1 MVRFG
6 VFAVAAT
13 LSLGALGSWY
23 WPFGSDD
30 EEVIPRVSELMEPA
44 STNIDAATDFEYDG
58 KFDEAIACY
67 EAALRAL
74 DMVEAEYPDQMKKPE
89 FTTVKTKR
97 AYVKTKIDTL
107 KFLQV
112 KENSKAVA
120 VSDTTELEKK
130 LAEERAA
137 AAKAATTPATE
148 PAAEEPTPAPAVEVP
163 APASEKPAAAAPAP
177 AAPAPKAKPAKAKPA
192 PAKAL
197 SRQQRIAKA
206 IADGDYAAAD
216 ADIAETLR
224 TKPNDAAALNLR
236 AMMESAQGKYR
247 DAEHTLDQAIQSNP
261 KSYHAYYNMARLIL
275 KAYPDNKDGARRYY
289 ETGRA
294 MGGPRNAALEEAV
307 K

>member
-6 VFAVAAT
+6 AFAVAAT

-67 EAALRAL
+67 AAALRAL
-74 DMVEAEYPDQMKKPE
+74 DMIEAEYPDQMKKPE
-89 FTTVKTKR
+89 LTTVKTKR

-130 LAEERAA
+130 LAEEKAA
-137 AAKAATTPATE
+137 AAKAATPATE
-148 PAAEEPTPAPAVEVP
+148 PAAEGPMPAPAAEVP
-163 APASEKPAAAAPAP
+163 ASAPAP
-177 AAPAPKAKPAKAKPA
+177 AAPAAKRAAPA
-192 PAKAL
+192 PSKAL
-197 SRQQRIAKA
+197 SRQQRIAMA

-236 AMMESAQGKYR
+236 AMMESAQGKFR

-275 KAYPDNKDGARRYY
+275 RAYPDNKDGARRYY

>member
-6 VFAVAAT
+6 AFAVAAT

-30 EEVIPRVSELMEPA
+30 EEVIPRISELMEPA
-44 STNIDAATDFEYDG
+44 STNIDAATDFEFDG
-58 KFDEAIACY
+58 KFDEAIAGY
-67 EAALRAL
+67 EAALREL
-74 DMVEAEYPDQMKKPE
+74 DKVEAEYPDQMDKPE

-97 AYVKTKIDTL
+97 AYVRAKIDTL

-130 LAEERAA
+130 LAEEKAA
-137 AAKAATTPATE
+137 AAKAATPE
-148 PAAEEPTPAPAVEVP
+148 PEPEA
-163 APASEKPAAAAPAP
+163 EKPAPEPEKPSVEKPAPAP
-177 AAPAPKAKPAKAKPA
+177 AKPASKKPA

-224 TKPNDAAALNLR
+224 TRPNDAAALNLR
-236 AMMESAQGKYR
+236 AMMESAQGKLR

>member
-112 KENSKAVA
+112 KENSKEVA

-130 LAEERAA
+130 LAEEKAA
-137 AAKAATTPATE
+137 AAKAASAPGN
-148 PAAEEPTPAPAVEVP
+148 PAAQAPA
-163 APASEKPAAAAPAP
+163 
-177 AAPAPKAKPAKAKPA
+177 
-192 PAKAL
+192 
-197 SRQQRIAKA
+197 
-206 IADGDYAAAD
+206 
-216 ADIAETLR
+216 
-224 TKPNDAAALNLR
+224 
-236 AMMESAQGKYR
+236 
-247 DAEHTLDQAIQSNP
+247 
-261 KSYHAYYNMARLIL
+261 
-275 KAYPDNKDGARRYY
+275 
-289 ETGRA
+289 
-294 MGGPRNAALEEAV
+294 
-307 K
+307 

>member
-6 VFAVAAT
+6 AFAVAAT

-30 EEVIPRVSELMEPA
+30 EEVIPRISELMEPA
-44 STNIDAATDFEYDG
+44 STNIDAATDFEFDG
-58 KFDEAIACY
+58 KFDEAIAGY
-67 EAALRAL
+67 EAALREL
-74 DMVEAEYPDQMKKPE
+74 DKVEAEYPDQMDKPE

-97 AYVKTKIDTL
+97 AYVRAKIDTL

-130 LAEERAA
+130 LAAEKAA
-137 AAKAATTPATE
+137 AAKAATPE
-148 PAAEEPTPAPAVEVP
+148 PEPEA
-163 APASEKPAAAAPAP
+163 EKPAPAP
-177 AAPAPKAKPAKAKPA
+177 AKPAPKKPA

-224 TKPNDAAALNLR
+224 TRPNDAAALNLR

-294 MGGPRNAALEEAV
+294 VGGPRNAALEEAV
-307 K
+307 Q

>member
-6 VFAVAAT
+6 AFAVAAT

-74 DMVEAEYPDQMKKPE
+74 DMVEAEYPDQMDKPE

-130 LAEERAA
+130 LAEEKAA
-137 AAKAATTPATE
+137 AAKAATPATE
-148 PAAEEPTPAPAVEVP
+148 PAAEEPTPAPAAEVP
-163 APASEKPAAAAPAP
+163 ASAPAP
-177 AAPAPKAKPAKAKPA
+177 AAPAPRARPAAKPAAKPAAPA

>member
-6 VFAVAAT
+6 AFAVAAT

-130 LAEERAA
+130 LAEEKAA
-137 AAKAATTPATE
+137 AAKAATPATE
-148 PAAEEPTPAPAVEVP
+148 PAAEEPTPAPAAEVP
-163 APASEKPAAAAPAP
+163 ASAP
-177 AAPAPKAKPAKAKPA
+177 AAPAPRARPAAKPAAKPAAPA

-197 SRQQRIAKA
+197 SRQRRIAKA

-216 ADIAETLR
+216 ADIVETLR

-236 AMMESAQGKYR
+236 AMMESAQGKLR

>member
-6 VFAVAAT
+6 AFAVAAT

-30 EEVIPRVSELMEPA
+30 EEVIPRISELMEPA
-44 STNIDAATDFEYDG
+44 STNIDAATDFEFDG
-58 KFDEAIACY
+58 KFDEAIAGY
-67 EAALRAL
+67 EAALREL
-74 DMVEAEYPDQMKKPE
+74 DKVEAEYPDQMDKPE

-97 AYVKTKIDTL
+97 AYVRAKIDTL

-130 LAEERAA
+130 LAEEKAA
-137 AAKAATTPATE
+137 AAKAATPE
-148 PAAEEPTPAPAVEVP
+148 PEPEA
-163 APASEKPAAAAPAP
+163 EKPAPEPEKPSVEKPAPAP
-177 AAPAPKAKPAKAKPA
+177 AKPAPKKPAL
-192 PAKAL
+192 AKAL

-224 TKPNDAAALNLR
+224 TRPNDAAALNLR
-236 AMMESAQGKYR
+236 AMMESAQGKLR

-294 MGGPRNAALEEAV
+294 VGGPRNAALEEAV

>member
-6 VFAVAAT
+6 AFAVAAT

-30 EEVIPRVSELMEPA
+30 EEVIPRISELMEPA
-44 STNIDAATDFEYDG
+44 STNIDAATDFEFDG
-58 KFDEAIACY
+58 KFDEAIAGY
-67 EAALRAL
+67 EAALREL
-74 DMVEAEYPDQMKKPE
+74 DKVEAEYPDQMDKPE

-97 AYVKTKIDTL
+97 AYVRAKIDTL

-130 LAEERAA
+130 LAEEKAA
-137 AAKAATTPATE
+137 AAKAATPE
-148 PAAEEPTPAPAVEVP
+148 PEPEA
-163 APASEKPAAAAPAP
+163 EKPAPEPEKPSVEKPAPAP
-177 AAPAPKAKPAKAKPA
+177 AKPASKKPA

-224 TKPNDAAALNLR
+224 TRPNDAAALNLR

>member
-6 VFAVAAT
+6 AFAVAAT

-30 EEVIPRVSELMEPA
+30 EEVIPRISELMEPA
-44 STNIDAATDFEYDG
+44 STNIDAATDFEFDG
-58 KFDEAIACY
+58 KFDEAIAGY
-67 EAALRAL
+67 EAALREL
-74 DMVEAEYPDQMKKPE
+74 DKVEAEYPDQMDKPE

-97 AYVKTKIDTL
+97 AYVRAKIDTL

-130 LAEERAA
+130 LAEEKAA
-137 AAKAATTPATE
+137 AAKAATPE
-148 PAAEEPTPAPAVEVP
+148 PEPEA
-163 APASEKPAAAAPAP
+163 EKPAPEPEKPSVEKPAPAP
-177 AAPAPKAKPAKAKPA
+177 APAKPAPKKPA

-206 IADGDYAAAD
+206 IADGDY
-216 ADIAETLR
+216 
-224 TKPNDAAALNLR
+224 AAALNLR

-261 KSYHAYYNMARLIL
+261 KSYHAYYNMARLIM

-294 MGGPRNAALEEAV
+294 VGGPRNAALEEAV

>member
-6 VFAVAAT
+6 AFAVAAT

-30 EEVIPRVSELMEPA
+30 EEVIPRISELMEPA
-44 STNIDAATDFEYDG
+44 STNIDAATDFEFDG
-58 KFDEAIACY
+58 KFDEAIAGY
-67 EAALRAL
+67 EAALREL
-74 DMVEAEYPDQMKKPE
+74 DKVEAEYPDQMDKPE

-97 AYVKTKIDTL
+97 AYVRAKIDTL

-130 LAEERAA
+130 LAAEKAA
-137 AAKAATTPATE
+137 AAKAATPE
-148 PAAEEPTPAPAVEVP
+148 PEPEA
-163 APASEKPAAAAPAP
+163 EKPAPEPEKPSVEKPAPAP
-177 AAPAPKAKPAKAKPA
+177 AKPASKKPS

-224 TKPNDAAALNLR
+224 TRPNDAAALNLR

-294 MGGPRNAALEEAV
+294 VGGPRNAALEEAV

>member
-6 VFAVAAT
+6 AFAVAAT

-67 EAALRAL
+67 AAALRAL
-74 DMVEAEYPDQMKKPE
+74 DMIEAEYPDQMKKPE
-89 FTTVKTKR
+89 LTTVKTKR

-130 LAEERAA
+130 LAEEKAA
-137 AAKAATTPATE
+137 AAKAATPATE
-148 PAAEEPTPAPAVEVP
+148 PAAEGPTPAPAAEVPASAP
-163 APASEKPAAAAPAP
+163 APASPAAKRAAKRAAPAP
-177 AAPAPKAKPAKAKPA
+177 S
-192 PAKAL
+192 KAL

-224 TKPNDAAALNLR
+224 TKPNDAAALSLR
-236 AMMESAQGKYR
+236 AMMESAQGKFR

-275 KAYPDNKDGARRYY
+275 RAYPDNKDGARRYY

>member
-6 VFAVAAT
+6 AFAVAAT

-30 EEVIPRVSELMEPA
+30 EEVIPRISELMEPA
-44 STNIDAATDFEYDG
+44 STNIDAATDFEFDG
-58 KFDEAIACY
+58 KFDEAIAGY
-67 EAALRAL
+67 EAALREL
-74 DMVEAEYPDQMKKPE
+74 DKVEAEYPDQMDKPE

-97 AYVKTKIDTL
+97 AYVRAKIDTL

-130 LAEERAA
+130 LAAEKAA
-137 AAKAATTPATE
+137 AAKAATPEPEPEAEKPAPE
-148 PAAEEPTPAPAVEVP
+148 PEKPSVEKPAPA
-163 APASEKPAAAAPAP
+163 K
-177 AAPAPKAKPAKAKPA
+177 PAPKKPA

-224 TKPNDAAALNLR
+224 TRPNDAAALNLR

-294 MGGPRNAALEEAV
+294 VGGPRNAALEEAV

>member
-30 EEVIPRVSELMEPA
+30 EEVIPRISELIEPA
-44 STNIDAATDFEYDG
+44 STNIEAASDFEFDG
-58 KFDEAIACY
+58 KFDEAIASY
-67 EAALRAL
+67 EAALLAL
-74 DMVEAEYPDQMKKPE
+74 DEVEARYPDQMKKPE

-97 AYVKTKIDTL
+97 AYVKTRIDTL

-130 LAEERAA
+130 LAEEKAA
-137 AAKAATTPATE
+137 AAKAATPA
-148 PAAEEPTPAPAVEVP
+148 PAQEPTPAPA
-163 APASEKPAAAAPAP
+163 AEKPAPEPEKPAPKKLAP
-177 AAPAPKAKPAKAKPA
+177 AAPAPKAKPATAKPAAPA

>member
-6 VFAVAAT
+6 AFAVAAT

-30 EEVIPRVSELMEPA
+30 EEVIPRISELMEPA
-44 STNIDAATDFEYDG
+44 STNIDAATDFEFDG
-58 KFDEAIACY
+58 KFDEAIAGY
-67 EAALRAL
+67 EAALREL
-74 DMVEAEYPDQMKKPE
+74 DKVEAEYPDQMDKPE

-97 AYVKTKIDTL
+97 AYVRAKIDTL

-130 LAEERAA
+130 LAEEKAA
-137 AAKAATTPATE
+137 AAKAATPATE
-148 PAAEEPTPAPAVEVP
+148 PAAEKPAPEP
-163 APASEKPAAAAPAP
+163 EKPSVEKPAPAP
-177 AAPAPKAKPAKAKPA
+177 AKPAPKKPA

-224 TKPNDAAALNLR
+224 TRPNDAAALNLR

>member
-6 VFAVAAT
+6 AFAVAAT

-30 EEVIPRVSELMEPA
+30 EEVIPRISELMEPA
-44 STNIDAATDFEYDG
+44 STNIDAATDFEFDG
-58 KFDEAIACY
+58 KFDGAIAGY
-67 EAALRAL
+67 EAALREL
-74 DMVEAEYPDQMKKPE
+74 DKVEAEYPDQMDKPE

-97 AYVKTKIDTL
+97 AYVRAKIDTL

-130 LAEERAA
+130 LAAEKAA
-137 AAKAATTPATE
+137 AAKAATPE
-148 PAAEEPTPAPAVEVP
+148 PEPEA
-163 APASEKPAAAAPAP
+163 EKPAPEPEKPSVEKPAPAP
-177 AAPAPKAKPAKAKPA
+177 AKPAPKKPA

-224 TKPNDAAALNLR
+224 TRPNDAAALNLR

-275 KAYPDNKDGARRYY
+275 KSYPDNKDGARRYY

-294 MGGPRNAALEEAV
+294 VGGPRNAALEEAV

>member
-6 VFAVAAT
+6 AFAVAAT

-67 EAALRAL
+67 AAALRAL
-74 DMVEAEYPDQMKKPE
+74 DMIEAEYPDQMKKPE

-130 LAEERAA
+130 LAEEKAA
-137 AAKAATTPATE
+137 AAKAATPATE
-148 PAAEEPTPAPAVEVP
+148 PAAEEPTPAPAAEVT
-163 APASEKPAAAAPAP
+163 ASAPAP
-177 AAPAPKAKPAKAKPA
+177 AAPAPAAKPAAKRAAPA
-192 PAKAL
+192 PSKAL

-236 AMMESAQGKYR
+236 AMMESAQGKFR

-275 KAYPDNKDGARRYY
+275 RAYPDNKDGARRYY

>member
-6 VFAVAAT
+6 AFAVAAT

-30 EEVIPRVSELMEPA
+30 EEVIPRISELMEPA
-44 STNIDAATDFEYDG
+44 STNIDAATDFEFDG
-58 KFDEAIACY
+58 KFDEAIAGY
-67 EAALRAL
+67 EAALREL
-74 DMVEAEYPDQMKKPE
+74 DKVEAEYPDQMDKPE

-97 AYVKTKIDTL
+97 AYVRAKIDTL

-130 LAEERAA
+130 LAAEKAA
-137 AAKAATTPATE
+137 AAKAATPE
-148 PAAEEPTPAPAVEVP
+148 PEPEA
-163 APASEKPAAAAPAP
+163 EKPAPEPEKPSVEKPAPAP
-177 AAPAPKAKPAKAKPA
+177 AKPAPKKPA

-224 TKPNDAAALNLR
+224 TRPNDAAALNLR
-236 AMMESAQGKYR
+236 AMMESAQGKLR

>member
-6 VFAVAAT
+6 AFAVAAT

-67 EAALRAL
+67 AAALRAL
-74 DMVEAEYPDQMKKPE
+74 DMIEAEYPDQMKKPE

-130 LAEERAA
+130 LAEEKAA
-137 AAKAATTPATE
+137 AAKAATPATE
-148 PAAEEPTPAPAVEVP
+148 PSAEGPTPAPAAEVP
-163 APASEKPAAAAPAP
+163 ASAPAP
-177 AAPAPKAKPAKAKPA
+177 AAPAAKPAAKRAAPA
-192 PAKAL
+192 PSKAL

-236 AMMESAQGKYR
+236 AMMESAQGKFR

-275 KAYPDNKDGARRYY
+275 RAYPDNKDGARRYY

-294 MGGPRNAALEEAV
+294 MGGPRDAALEEAV

>member
-130 LAEERAA
+130 LAEEKAA
-137 AAKAATTPATE
+137 AAKAATPATE
-148 PAAEEPTPAPAVEVP
+148 PAAEEPTPAPAAEVP
-163 APASEKPAAAAPAP
+163 ASASAP
-177 AAPAPKAKPAKAKPA
+177 AAPAPRARPAARPAAPA
-192 PAKAL
+192 PAKVL

-224 TKPNDAAALNLR
+224 TRPNDAAALNLR

>member
-6 VFAVAAT
+6 AFAVAAT

-30 EEVIPRVSELMEPA
+30 EEVIPRISELMEPA
-44 STNIDAATDFEYDG
+44 STNIDAATDFEFDG
-58 KFDEAIACY
+58 KFDEAIAGY
-67 EAALRAL
+67 EAALREL
-74 DMVEAEYPDQMKKPE
+74 DKVEAEYPDQMDKPE

-97 AYVKTKIDTL
+97 AYVRAKIDTL

-130 LAEERAA
+130 LAAEKVA
-137 AAKAATTPATE
+137 AAKAATPE
-148 PAAEEPTPAPAVEVP
+148 PEPEA
-163 APASEKPAAAAPAP
+163 EKPAPEPEKPSVEKPAPAP
-177 AAPAPKAKPAKAKPA
+177 AKPAPKKPA

-224 TKPNDAAALNLR
+224 TRPNDAAALNLR

-247 DAEHTLDQAIQSNP
+247 AAEHTLDQAIQSNP

-275 KAYPDNKDGARRYY
+275 KSYPDNKDGARRYY

-294 MGGPRNAALEEAV
+294 VGGPRNAALEEAV

>member
-6 VFAVAAT
+6 AFAVAAT

-67 EAALRAL
+67 AAALRAL
-74 DMVEAEYPDQMKKPE
+74 DMIEAEYPDQMKKPE
-89 FTTVKTKR
+89 LTTVKTKR

-130 LAEERAA
+130 LAEEKAA
-137 AAKAATTPATE
+137 AIYGPMFLFYSIYDACEDKSDALAQLDACLDR
-148 PAAEEPTPAPAVEVP
+148 VF
-163 APASEKPAAAAPAP
+163 
-177 AAPAPKAKPAKAKPA
+177 PAPKQEKRGS
-192 PAKAL
+192 L
-197 SRQQRIAKA
+197 S
-206 IADGDYAAAD
+206 
-216 ADIAETLR
+216 
-224 TKPNDAAALNLR
+224 
-236 AMMESAQGKYR
+236 
-247 DAEHTLDQAIQSNP
+247 
-261 KSYHAYYNMARLIL
+261 
-275 KAYPDNKDGARRYY
+275 
-289 ETGRA
+289 
-294 MGGPRNAALEEAV
+294 
-307 K
+307 

>member
-6 VFAVAAT
+6 AFAVAAT

-67 EAALRAL
+67 AAALRAL
-74 DMVEAEYPDQMKKPE
+74 DMIEAEYPDQMKKPE

-112 KENSKAVA
+112 KENSKADA

-130 LAEERAA
+130 LAEEKAA
-137 AAKAATTPATE
+137 AAKAATPATE
-148 PAAEEPTPAPAVEVP
+148 PAAEGPTPAPAAEVP
-163 APASEKPAAAAPAP
+163 ASAPAP
-177 AAPAPKAKPAKAKPA
+177 AAPAAKRAAKRAAPA
-192 PAKAL
+192 PSKAL

-236 AMMESAQGKYR
+236 AMMESAQGKFR

-275 KAYPDNKDGARRYY
+275 RAYPDNKDGARRYY

>member
-6 VFAVAAT
+6 AFAVAAT

-67 EAALRAL
+67 AAALRAL
-74 DMVEAEYPDQMKKPE
+74 DMIEAEYPDQMKKPE
-89 FTTVKTKR
+89 LTTVKTKR

-130 LAEERAA
+130 LAEEKAA
-137 AAKAATTPATE
+137 AAKAATPATE
-148 PAAEEPTPAPAVEVP
+148 PAAEGPTPAPAAEVP
-163 APASEKPAAAAPAP
+163 ASAPAP
-177 AAPAPKAKPAKAKPA
+177 AAPAAKRAAPA
-192 PAKAL
+192 PSKAL

-236 AMMESAQGKYR
+236 AMMESAQGKFR

-275 KAYPDNKDGARRYY
+275 RAYPDNKDGARRYY

>member
-6 VFAVAAT
+6 AFAVAAT

-30 EEVIPRVSELMEPA
+30 EEVIPRISELMEPA
-44 STNIDAATDFEYDG
+44 STNIDAATDFEFDG
-58 KFDEAIACY
+58 KFDEAIAGY
-67 EAALRAL
+67 EAALREL
-74 DMVEAEYPDQMKKPE
+74 DKVEAEYPDQMDKPE

-97 AYVKTKIDTL
+97 AYVRAKIDTL

-130 LAEERAA
+130 LAAEKAA
-137 AAKAATTPATE
+137 AAKAATPE
-148 PAAEEPTPAPAVEVP
+148 PEPEA
-163 APASEKPAAAAPAP
+163 EKPAPEPEKPSVEKPAPAP
-177 AAPAPKAKPAKAKPA
+177 AKPAPKKPA

>member
-6 VFAVAAT
+6 AFAVAAT

-23 WPFGSDD
+23 WPFGTDD
-30 EEVIPRVSELMEPA
+30 EEEPRLADLIEPA
-44 STNIDAATDFEYDG
+44 STNIDAAADCVADG
-58 KFDEAIACY
+58 KIDEAIASY
-67 EAALRAL
+67 ERALAELDRLEAA
-74 DMVEAEYPDQMKKPE
+74 YPDRMETPE

-97 AYVKTKIDTL
+97 AYVRTAIDMLRL
-107 KFLQV
+107 KQV
-112 KENSKAVA
+112 QDNSKAVA

-130 LAEERAA
+130 LAEEKAA
-137 AAKAATTPATE
+137 AAKAATPATE
-148 PAAEEPTPAPAVEVP
+148 PAAEVP
-163 APASEKPAAAAPAP
+163 ASASAP
-177 AAPAPKAKPAKAKPA
+177 AAPAPKAKPAAKPAAA

>member
-130 LAEERAA
+130 LAEEKAA
-137 AAKAATTPATE
+137 AAKAATPATE
-148 PAAEEPTPAPAVEVP
+148 PAAEEPTPAPAAEVP
-163 APASEKPAAAAPAP
+163 ASAPVAPAPRARPAAKPAAKP
-177 AAPAPKAKPAKAKPA
+177 AAPA

>member
-6 VFAVAAT
+6 AFAVAAT

-30 EEVIPRVSELMEPA
+30 EEVIPRISELMEPA
-44 STNIDAATDFEYDG
+44 STNIDAATDFEFDG
-58 KFDEAIACY
+58 KFDEAIAGY
-67 EAALRAL
+67 EAALREL
-74 DMVEAEYPDQMKKPE
+74 DKVEAEYPDQMDKPE

-97 AYVKTKIDTL
+97 AYVRAKIDTL

-130 LAEERAA
+130 LAAEKAA
-137 AAKAATTPATE
+137 AAKAATPE
-148 PAAEEPTPAPAVEVP
+148 PEPEA
-163 APASEKPAAAAPAP
+163 EKPAPEPEKPSVEKPAPAP
-177 AAPAPKAKPAKAKPA
+177 AKPAPKKPA

-224 TKPNDAAALNLR
+224 TRPTDAAALNLR

-294 MGGPRNAALEEAV
+294 VGGPRNAALEEAV

>member
-6 VFAVAAT
+6 AFAVAAT

-30 EEVIPRVSELMEPA
+30 EEVIPRISELMEPA
-44 STNIDAATDFEYDG
+44 STNIDAATDFEFDG
-58 KFDEAIACY
+58 KFDEAIAGY
-67 EAALRAL
+67 EAALREL
-74 DMVEAEYPDQMKKPE
+74 DKVEAEYPDQMDKPE

-97 AYVKTKIDTL
+97 AYVRAKIDTL

-130 LAEERAA
+130 LAAEKAA
-137 AAKAATTPATE
+137 AAKAATPE
-148 PAAEEPTPAPAVEVP
+148 PEPEA
-163 APASEKPAAAAPAP
+163 EKPAPEPEKPSVEKPAPAP
-177 AAPAPKAKPAKAKPA
+177 AKPAPKKPS

-224 TKPNDAAALNLR
+224 TRPNDAAALNLR

-294 MGGPRNAALEEAV
+294 VGGPRNAALEEAV

>member
-6 VFAVAAT
+6 AFAVAAT

-30 EEVIPRVSELMEPA
+30 EEVIPRISELMEPA
-44 STNIDAATDFEYDG
+44 STNIDAATDFEFDG
-58 KFDEAIACY
+58 KFDEAIAGY
-67 EAALRAL
+67 EAALREL
-74 DMVEAEYPDQMKKPE
+74 DKVEAEYPDQMDKPE

-97 AYVKTKIDTL
+97 AYVRAKIDTL

-130 LAEERAA
+130 LAAEKAA
-137 AAKAATTPATE
+137 AAKAATPE
-148 PAAEEPTPAPAVEVP
+148 PEPEA
-163 APASEKPAAAAPAP
+163 EKPAPEPEKPSVEKPAPAP
-177 AAPAPKAKPAKAKPA
+177 AKPAPKKPA

-224 TKPNDAAALNLR
+224 TRPNDAAALNLR

-275 KAYPDNKDGARRYY
+275 KSYPDNKDGARRYY

>member
-6 VFAVAAT
+6 AFAVAAT

-30 EEVIPRVSELMEPA
+30 EEVIPRISELMEPA
-44 STNIDAATDFEYDG
+44 STNIDAATDFEFDG
-58 KFDEAIACY
+58 KFDEAIAGY
-67 EAALRAL
+67 EAALREL
-74 DMVEAEYPDQMKKPE
+74 DKVEAEYPDQMDKPE

-97 AYVKTKIDTL
+97 AYVRAKIDTL

-130 LAEERAA
+130 LAEEKAA
-137 AAKAATTPATE
+137 AAKAATPE
-148 PAAEEPTPAPAVEVP
+148 PEPEA
-163 APASEKPAAAAPAP
+163 EKPAPEPEKPSVEKPAPAP
-177 AAPAPKAKPAKAKPA
+177 APAKPAPKKPA

-224 TKPNDAAALNLR
+224 TRPNDAAALNLR

-294 MGGPRNAALEEAV
+294 VGGPRNAALEEAV

>member
-6 VFAVAAT
+6 AFAVAAT

-30 EEVIPRVSELMEPA
+30 EEVIPRISELMEPA
-44 STNIDAATDFEYDG
+44 STNIDAATDFEFDG
-58 KFDEAIACY
+58 KFDEAIAGY
-67 EAALRAL
+67 EAALREL
-74 DMVEAEYPDQMKKPE
+74 DKVEAEYPDQMDKPE

-97 AYVKTKIDTL
+97 AYVRAKIDTL

-130 LAEERAA
+130 LAAEKAA
-137 AAKAATTPATE
+137 AAKAATPEPEAEKPAPE
-148 PAAEEPTPAPAVEVP
+148 PEKPSVEKPAPAP
-163 APASEKPAAAAPAP
+163 SK
-177 AAPAPKAKPAKAKPA
+177 PAPKKPA

-224 TKPNDAAALNLR
+224 TRPNDAAALNLR

-275 KAYPDNKDGARRYY
+275 KAYPDNNDGARRYY

-294 MGGPRNAALEEAV
+294 VGGPRNAALEEAV

>member
-6 VFAVAAT
+6 AFAVAAT

-67 EAALRAL
+67 AAALRAL
-74 DMVEAEYPDQMKKPE
+74 DMIEAEYPDQMKKPE

-130 LAEERAA
+130 LAEEKAA
-137 AAKAATTPATE
+137 AAKAATPL
-148 PAAEEPTPAPAVEVP
+148 
-163 APASEKPAAAAPAP
+163 AAAS
-177 AAPAPKAKPAKAKPA
+177 KERG
-192 PAKAL
+192 
-197 SRQQRIAKA
+197 SRIRSNGIWA
-206 IADGDYAAAD
+206 I
-216 ADIAETLR
+216 
-224 TKPNDAAALNLR
+224 
-236 AMMESAQGKYR
+236 
-247 DAEHTLDQAIQSNP
+247 
-261 KSYHAYYNMARLIL
+261 
-275 KAYPDNKDGARRYY
+275 
-289 ETGRA
+289 
-294 MGGPRNAALEEAV
+294 
-307 K
+307 

>member
-6 VFAVAAT
+6 AFAVAAT

-30 EEVIPRVSELMEPA
+30 EEVIPRISELMEPA
-44 STNIDAATDFEYDG
+44 STNIDAATDFEFDG
-58 KFDEAIACY
+58 KFDEAIAGY
-67 EAALRAL
+67 EAALREL
-74 DMVEAEYPDQMKKPE
+74 DKVEAEYPDQMDKPE

-97 AYVKTKIDTL
+97 AYVRAKIDTL

-130 LAEERAA
+130 LAAEKAA
-137 AAKAATTPATE
+137 AAKAATPE
-148 PAAEEPTPAPAVEVP
+148 PEPEAEK
-163 APASEKPAAAAPAP
+163 PASEPEKPSVEKPAPAP
-177 AAPAPKAKPAKAKPA
+177 AKPAPKKPA

-224 TKPNDAAALNLR
+224 TRPNDAAALNLR
-236 AMMESAQGKYR
+236 AMMESAQGKLR

-294 MGGPRNAALEEAV
+294 VGGPRNAALEEAV

>member
-130 LAEERAA
+130 LAEEKAA
-137 AAKAATTPATE
+137 AAKAATPATE
-148 PAAEEPTPAPAVEVP
+148 PAAEEPTPAPAAEVP
-163 APASEKPAAAAPAP
+163 ASASAP
-177 AAPAPKAKPAKAKPA
+177 AAPAPRASPAAKPAAPA

>member
-6 VFAVAAT
+6 AFAVAAT

-23 WPFGSDD
+23 WPFGTDD
-30 EEVIPRVSELMEPA
+30 EEEPRLADLIEPA
-44 STNIDAATDFEYDG
+44 STNIDAAADCVADG
-58 KFDEAIACY
+58 KIDEAIASY
-67 EAALRAL
+67 ERALAELDRLEAA
-74 DMVEAEYPDQMKKPE
+74 YPDRMETPE

-97 AYVKTKIDTL
+97 AYVRTAIDMLRL
-107 KFLQV
+107 KQV
-112 KENSKAVA
+112 QDNSKAVA

-130 LAEERAA
+130 LAAEKAA
-137 AAKAATTPATE
+137 AAKAATPE
-148 PAAEEPTPAPAVEVP
+148 PEPEA
-163 APASEKPAAAAPAP
+163 EKPAPEPEKPSVEKPAPAP
-177 AAPAPKAKPAKAKPA
+177 AKPAPKKPA

-224 TKPNDAAALNLR
+224 TRPNDAAALNLR

-294 MGGPRNAALEEAV
+294 VGGPRNAALEEAV

>member
-6 VFAVAAT
+6 AFAVAAT

-30 EEVIPRVSELMEPA
+30 EEVIPRVSVLMEPA

-74 DMVEAEYPDQMKKPE
+74 DMVEAEYPDQMDKPE

-130 LAEERAA
+130 LAEEKAA
-137 AAKAATTPATE
+137 AAKAASAPGNPAAQA
-148 PAAEEPTPAPAVEVP
+148 PAAEMSAPVP
-163 APASEKPAAAAPAP
+163 EN
-177 AAPAPKAKPAKAKPA
+177 PAPKAKPAAKPA
-192 PAKAL
+192 AAPARAL

-236 AMMESAQGKYR
+236 AMMESAQGKLR

-275 KAYPDNKDGARRYY
+275 RAYPDNKDGARRYY

>member
-6 VFAVAAT
+6 AFAVAAT

-23 WPFGSDD
+23 WPFGTDD
-30 EEVIPRVSELMEPA
+30 EEEPRLADLIEPA
-44 STNIDAATDFEYDG
+44 STNIDAAADCVADG
-58 KFDEAIACY
+58 KIDEAIASY
-67 EAALRAL
+67 ERALAELDRLEAA
-74 DMVEAEYPDQMKKPE
+74 YPDRMETPE

-97 AYVKTKIDTL
+97 AYVRTAIDMLRL
-107 KFLQV
+107 KQV
-112 KENSKAVA
+112 QDNSKAVA

-130 LAEERAA
+130 LAEEKAA
-137 AAKAATTPATE
+137 AAKAATPE
-148 PAAEEPTPAPAVEVP
+148 PEPEA
-163 APASEKPAAAAPAP
+163 EKPAPEPEKPSVEKPAPAP
-177 AAPAPKAKPAKAKPA
+177 AKPASKKPA

-224 TKPNDAAALNLR
+224 TRPNDAAALNLR